1 MNITNI
7 ILDFFK
13 KLFSSAL
20 EYKFLSFFVFLFS
33 VAYIILLNDYFD
45 YRSKEYIYLINI
57 IYTSSIGFFL
67 ILVAYFSNRKKV
79 FLTIALLLTTV
90 YSYYLPFENDYS
102 SIIFF
107 TKYFCIIT
115 ISMILLL
122 YIPFQNQERDN
133 QRFLNWAINI
143 VESIIVSLIF
153 GIILFISLYIA
164 ITSIVMLF
172 DLNIEKYKYAQ
183 YLAILVFGIFCTHY
197 FLLSLN
203 KNPKSLQSNLIFY
216 NKIGNFFSK
225 YILTTIV
232 VVYSLILL
240 GYIIKILLLKE
251 WPNGVVVW
259 LSITFAIFSL
269 ITYIFWTPYK
279 NKYKKVLIFIALIQ
293 LSLLFTAIYMRI
305 MQYGWS
311 TNRYMIVMTGI
322 WLLGTFLYIL
332 LYKKYRYEYIF
343 LAFAV
348 LLIFSQYGYKIN
360 SYYVNDVAQLNKLK
374 ELLSQNSHL
383 SNKTNK
389 NIRCNISSAI
399 DSLYQHRNIE
409 FLNEAIPNIY
419 DKYKSTKDVD
429 IWDGYQY
436 FPNFATESL
445 GFNYLSK
452 WVCGENQDAYQ
463 NNNRYIYSNN
473 STNIVDISGYDI
485 MDKNTIVIL
494 YQDNKYTIKI
504 PTKDNMNF
512 SEFDMTEF
520 INKFKTNNEA
530 SNKYTK
536 EDMTFI
542 VEDENIKIKIIFYSI
557 SINEIDGNIIYP
569 YTDLLIKYLK

>member
-20 EYKFLSFFVFLFS
+20 EYKLSSFFIFIFS
-33 VAYIILLNDYFD
+33 ISSIILVSNYLDYK
-45 YRSKEYIYLINI
+45 SKEYIYLINI

-67 ILVAYFSNRKKV
+67 TLVAYFSNRKNF
-79 FLTIALLLTTV
+79 FLFIALLLTTL
-90 YSYYLPFENDYS
+90 YYYLPFENDYS
-102 SIIFF
+102 IIILF
-107 TKYFCIIT
+107 TKHFCIIT

-143 VESIIVSLIF
+143 VESIIISLIF
-153 GIILFISLYIA
+153 GVILFISLYLA

-172 DLNIEKYKYAQ
+172 DLNIKKYTYGE
-183 YLAILVFGIFCTHY
+183 YLAIVVFGVFCTHY

-203 KNPKSLQSNLIFY
+203 KNPNDLQSNLVFY
-216 NKIGNFFSK
+216 NRIVNFFSK

-240 GYIIKILLLKE
+240 GYIIKILFLKE

-279 NKYKKVLIFIALIQ
+279 NRYKKILIFIALIQ
-293 LSLLFTAIYMRI
+293 LSLLFTAISMRI
-305 MQYGWS
+305 TQYGWS
-311 TNRYMIVMTGI
+311 TNRYMIVMTGV
-322 WLLGTFLYIL
+322 WLIGAFLYIL

-343 LAFAV
+343 LAFAI

-374 ELLSQNSHL
+374 ELLSQNSNL

-389 NIRCNISSAI
+389 NIRCNISSSI
-399 DSLYQHRNIE
+399 NSLYQHRNIE
-409 FLNEAIPNIY
+409 FLNEAIPTIY
-419 DKYKSTKDVD
+419 DKYKSTEN
-429 IWDGYQY
+429 IN
-436 FPNFATESL
+436 FPYFATESL

-452 WVCGENQDAYQ
+452 WVCGENQDTYQ
-463 NNNRYIYSNN
+463 NDNIYIYSNN
-473 STNIVDISGYDI
+473 STNIIDISGYDI
-485 MDKNTIVIL
+485 MDNNTLSIL
-494 YQDNKYTIKI
+494 YYDNKYTIKI
-504 PTKDNMNF
+504 PTKDNINF
-512 SEFDMTEF
+512 SEFDITEF
-520 INKFKTNNEA
+520 INKFKTNISKA
-530 SNKYTK
+530 SVQYTND
-536 EDMTFI
+536 EMTFI
-542 VEDENIKIKIIFYSI
+542 TEDKNMKIKIFFYSM
-557 SINEIDGNIIYP
+557 SINELSGDIILPNTY
-569 YTDLLIKYLK
+569 LLIKYLK

>member
-7 ILDFFK
+7 ILDFLK

-20 EYKFLSFFVFLFS
+20 EYKFSSFFIFLFS
-33 VAYIILLNDYFD
+33 IASILLVNNHFNYE
-45 YRSKEYIYLINI
+45 STEYIYLINI

-67 ILVAYFSNRKKV
+67 TLVAYFSNRKKV
-79 FLTIALLLTTV
+79 FLTIALLLTTL
-90 YSYYLPFENDYS
+90 YYYYLPFENDYS
-102 SIIFF
+102 IIILF
-107 TKYFCIIT
+107 TKYFYIIT

-143 VESIIVSLIF
+143 LESIIISLIF
-153 GIILFISLYIA
+153 GVILFISLYLA

-172 DLNIEKYKYAQ
+172 DLNIKKYTYGE
-183 YLAILVFGIFCTHY
+183 YLAIVVFGIFCTHY

-203 KNPKSLQSNLIFY
+203 KNPKNLQSNLVFY

-240 GYIIKILLLKE
+240 GYIIKILILKE

-279 NKYKKVLIFIALIQ
+279 NKYKKILIFIALIQ
-293 LSLLFTAIYMRI
+293 LSLLFTAISMRI
-305 MQYGWS
+305 TQYGWS
-311 TNRYMIVMTGI
+311 TNRYMIVMTGV
-322 WLLGTFLYIL
+322 WLIGSFLYIL

-343 LAFAV
+343 LAFAI

-374 ELLSQNSHL
+374 ELLSQNSNL

-389 NIRCNISSAI
+389 DIRCNISSSI

-409 FLNEAIPNIY
+409 FLNEAIPTIY
-419 DKYKSTKDVD
+419 DKYKSTEN
-429 IWDGYQY
+429 IN
-436 FPNFATESL
+436 FPYFATESL

-452 WVCGENQDAYQ
+452 WVCGENQDTYQ
-463 NNNRYIYSNN
+463 NDNIHIYSNN
-473 STNIVDISGYDI
+473 STNIIDISGYDI
-485 MDKNTIVIL
+485 MDKNVLLIS

-520 INKFKTNNEA
+520 INKFKTNTSKEA
-530 SNKYTK
+530 SNQYNND
-536 EDMTFI
+536 ELTFI
-542 VEDENIKIKIIFYSI
+542 TEDKNMKIKIFFNSM
-557 SINEIDGNIIYP
+557 SINELSGDIIYLNT
-569 YTDLLIKYLK
+569 YLLIKYLK